1 MDSSLG
7 KAPRESLKMTPFL
20 RADNTRKSQI
30 LVRENENAL
39 QHMEC
44 ESADSAAEL

>member
-1 MDSSLG
+1 MASSLG
-7 KAPRESLKMTPFL
+7 KAPLENMKIGPFL
-20 RADNTRKSQI
+20 MADNTRKSQI

>member
-7 KAPRESLKMTPFL
+7 KAPRESPKMAPL
-20 RADNTRKSQI
+20 LLVGSTRKSQI

-39 QHMEC
+39 EHMEC